1 MDDRIEVYHRLPRVA
16 YFCMEYGLS
25 PRLPL
30 YAGGLGI
37 LAGDLIKSAHDL
49 QLPLT
54 AVGILWR
61 EGYSEQHLDHEGRP
75 YDTAVTWNPHERLNG
90 HLTEAGQCEVQVR
103 GETVPLKIW
112 RVSGFGNAPLYLL
125 DADVPGSPHNWI
137 TRQLYAGGSYDRIA
151 QEIVLGVGG
160 VRALRAL
167 GIEVDVYH
175 FNEGH
180 AVFAGL
186 ELIRELREAGSGFE
200 EAWRAARERI
210 IFTTHTPVAAG
221 NETHSHDLLFQ
232 LGAPLG
238 LSYDEMV
245 RIGGD
250 PFNMTVAG
258 LRLSRLANAVS
269 KLHGMTARKMWEDV
283 EGAAPITSVT
293 NGAHPGTWQDPRVR
307 EAFYRGDG
315 LWEAHQAA
323 KEELLRFVRERT
335 GAELSLD
342 VLTVGFARRAVPYKR
357 PDLLFRR
364 LDVIGPLLESG
375 RLQLLYAG
383 KSHPHDAVGHEI
395 VQRLVEMGKRFPN
408 AVAFLPNYDMEI
420 GRRLTR
426 GCDIWLNHP
435 QRPLEASG
443 TSGMKAAMNG
453 VLNMSVLDG
462 WWPEGCHHGV
472 NGWQAGGGYEGPD
485 QESHDLASLYQVLF
499 HHALPT
505 YYEDRLRWVEMMRAA
520 IARASWQFS
529 SHRTLLE
536 YWHLMYFGADPV
548 RTGAKERAQATAT
561 V

>member
-1 MDDRIEVYHRLPRVA
+1 MVSSVTPNMLLSAATRTLPFCSTSSVKALRRSGTKRGGLDFALLISTIPFLCSPNPAALYVASLHDRCHAPGMSGFSKALRESSRISQGLQEPFVAPSRRAYPALIAVRLRDAFDADTWGRCRLDDRIEVYHRLPRVA

-90 HLTEAGQCEVQVR
+90 HLIEAGQCEVQVR

-250 PFNMTVAG
+250 PFNMT
-258 LRLSRLANAVS
+258 
-269 KLHGMTARKMWEDV
+269 
-283 EGAAPITSVT
+283 
-293 NGAHPGTWQDPRVR
+293 
-307 EAFYRGDG
+307 
-315 LWEAHQAA
+315 
-323 KEELLRFVRERT
+323 
-335 GAELSLD
+335 
-342 VLTVGFARRAVPYKR
+342 
-357 PDLLFRR
+357 
-364 LDVIGPLLESG
+364 
-375 RLQLLYAG
+375 
-383 KSHPHDAVGHEI
+383 
-395 VQRLVEMGKRFPN
+395 
-408 AVAFLPNYDMEI
+408 
-420 GRRLTR
+420 
-426 GCDIWLNHP
+426 
-435 QRPLEASG
+435 
-443 TSGMKAAMNG
+443 
-453 VLNMSVLDG
+453 
-462 WWPEGCHHGV
+462 
-472 NGWQAGGGYEGPD
+472 
-485 QESHDLASLYQVLF
+485 
-499 HHALPT
+499 
-505 YYEDRLRWVEMMRAA
+505 
-520 IARASWQFS
+520 
-529 SHRTLLE
+529 
-536 YWHLMYFGADPV
+536 
-548 RTGAKERAQATAT
+548 
-561 V
+561 